1 MIKVNLLK
9 DQTAQVRRTFTGPT
23 VSRTGL
29 IYLAIFLLVTG
40 ATATWFF
47 YVQHQVQV
55 GTEKRKKLRIDE
67 ARLQTLKKEIEKYE
81 QLKQLRQSRI
91 DVIEKLKENQTGP
104 VRLLNSVIQ
113 SIPQDGVLWLTSLT
127 QKAERIKIVGFTQH
141 TEVIP
146 DFMSNLTASGIFAS
160 VDLESIESQKEAS
173 KFSLICTSIT
183 KSQAE

>member
-9 DQTAQVRRTFTGPT
+9 DQTAQVRKTFAKPT

-29 IYLAIFLLVTG
+29 IFLAIFVLIAG
-40 ATATWFF
+40 ATGTWYF
-47 YVQHQVQV
+47 YVRHQVQA
-55 GTEKRKKLRIDE
+55 GTQKRQQLRQEE
-67 ARLQTLKKEIEKYE
+67 ARLQKLKKEIEKYE
-81 QLKQLRQSRI
+81 KLKQLRQSRI

-104 VRLLNSVIQ
+104 VLLLNSVIQ
-113 SIPQDGVLWLTSLT
+113 SIPREGVLWLTSLT
-127 QKAERIKIVGFTQH
+127 QKSDRIKIVGFTQN

-146 DFMSNLTASGIFAS
+146 DFMSNLTASGIFET

-173 KFSLICTSIT
+173 KFSLICMSNS